1 MKIVLFHRK
10 MVDISTWRCRIG
22 TFTQG
27 AKKYQSAVD
36 TNKLGISCCYF
47 VSFVVSI
54 DLLVILCIAQNLL
67 TSSLNF
73 FEIGLIIQ

>member
-1 MKIVLFHRK
+1 MKIFLFHRK

-22 TFTQG
+22 TFTQR
-27 AKKYQSAVD
+27 AKKYQSGVD
-36 TNKLGISCCYF
+36 TDKLGISCCYF

-67 TSSLNF
+67 VAEPSLKYD
-73 FEIGLIIQ
+73 